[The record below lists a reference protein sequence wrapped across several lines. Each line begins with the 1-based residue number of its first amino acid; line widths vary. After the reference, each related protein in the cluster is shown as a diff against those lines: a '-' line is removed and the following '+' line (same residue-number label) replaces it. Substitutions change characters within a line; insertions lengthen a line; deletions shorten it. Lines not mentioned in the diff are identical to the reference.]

1 MEIGLG
7 KLFGKRSS
15 AGLADLTS
23 NLPPYIKSNDDL
35 DGVFETM
42 WLLVTG
48 DTIPNNVDYHVLSE
62 KEFVD
67 ERLRHGKRTTTF
79 YVMNEN
85 NGRKWRYGDVGCVV
99 ELKMK
104 NLNNTTIRHYSAFAV
119 ENPVFVVLETL
130 GHEGLGHARY
140 LLAKPNAPLEN
151 DILGETAAF
160 IGEQQGIKALRVKLP
175 PDTCRFPEF
184 HKRAHDYAK
193 KLVERFGAD
202 SAWDKI
208 LAVENEEELKAI
220 C

>member
-1 MEIGLG
+1 MKMGIGLC

-48 DTIPNNVDYHVLSE
+48 DTIPKNVDYHVLPE

-67 ERLRHGKRTTTF
+67 ARLRHRKKTTTF
-79 YVMNEN
+79 YVVNES
-85 NGRKWRYGDVGCVV
+85 NGHKCRYGDIGYMI
-99 ELKMK
+99 ELR
-104 NLNNTTIRHYSAFAV
+104 NLNYKVFAV
-119 ENPVFVVLETL
+119 ENSVSIVLETL
-130 GHEGLGHARY
+130 GHEGLGHVRY
-140 LLAKPNAPLEN
+140 HITKPNAPIGN
-151 DILGETAAF
+151 NILSETAAF

-202 SAWDKI
+202 GAWDKI

-220 C
+220 R